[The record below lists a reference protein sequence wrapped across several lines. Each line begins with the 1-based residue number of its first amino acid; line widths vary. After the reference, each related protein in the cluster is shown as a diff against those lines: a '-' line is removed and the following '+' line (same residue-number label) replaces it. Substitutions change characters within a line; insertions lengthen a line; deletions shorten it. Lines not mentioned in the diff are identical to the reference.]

1 MIRRPPRS
9 TRTDTLFPYTTLFRS
24 PWPGNV
30 RELENLM
37 RRLAALSR
45 EEAITAGAVEQGLL
59 EGVEDKE
66 SLGQTA
72 GSLGEAME
80 LYLARLFA
88 ASDRSL
94 PPDSLYH
101 RVLAELE
108 PPMLL
113 LVQVAAPRTQGT
125 AP

>member
-1 MIRRPPRS
+1 
-9 TRTDTLFPYTTLFRS
+9 
-24 PWPGNV
+24 
-30 RELENLM
+30 M

-80 LYLARLFA
+80 LSLARLFA
-88 ASDRSL
+88 AYDRSL
-94 PPDSLYH
+94 PPDRLYA
-101 RVLAELE
+101 RVLPETE
-108 PPMLL
+108 PPLRLL
-113 LVQVAAPRTQGT
+113 HMAAAPGT
-125 AP
+125 KVRGAPLWGRSLHTCPTNHGNT

>member
-1 MIRRPPRS
+1 
-9 TRTDTLFPYTTLFRS
+9 
-24 PWPGNV
+24 
-30 RELENLM
+30 M

-80 LYLARLFA
+80 LYLSRLFA
-88 ASDRSL
+88 AYDRSL
-94 PPDSLYH
+94 PPDGLYE
-101 RVLAELE
+101 RVLAAIE
-108 PPMLL
+108 PPLL
-113 LVQVAAPRTQGT
+113 LLSRSEERRVGKECVSTCRSRWSPSH
-125 AP
+125 